1 MAKKLPDNQITFYQS
16 PDGSVNIEVLYVE
29 ENIWLSQK
37 QIAELFGCS
46 SDNVSL
52 HLKNIYNEKELDKG
66 LTNEDLSVVQ
76 KEGNRN
82 VSRKLV
88 FLA

>member
-1 MAKKLPDNQITFYQS
+1 MPKKLPDNQITFYQS

>member
-1 MAKKLPDNQITFYQS
+1 MSKTPPDNQITFYQS

>member
-1 MAKKLPDNQITFYQS
+1 MSKKLPDNQITFYQS